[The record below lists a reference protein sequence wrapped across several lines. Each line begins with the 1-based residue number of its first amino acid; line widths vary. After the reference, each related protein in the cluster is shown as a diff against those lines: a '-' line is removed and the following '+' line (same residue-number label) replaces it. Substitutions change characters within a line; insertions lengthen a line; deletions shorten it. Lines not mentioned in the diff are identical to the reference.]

1 LISNHRERSG
11 VYENRV
17 QRVFG
22 PEREDITEGGC
33 NCVMGNSIIYTFL
46 DAVRVIRKRTSRVG
60 NVACFGEM
68 RNQNFQCE
76 NVKAKDYL
84 KT

>member
-1 LISNHRERSG
+1 
-11 VYENRV
+11 
-17 QRVFG
+17 
-22 PEREDITEGGC
+22 
-33 NCVMGNSIIYTFL
+33 MGNSIIYTFL

-68 RNQNFQCE
+68 RNKKFQCE
-76 NVKAKDYL
+76 IVKAKDYL